1 MADTARSA
9 GSAGSSIASSIGAK
23 KAAKKLSSR
32 LAGACDKP
40 SPGPVSS
47 AFWAVVSGREQDL
60 LNDALV
66 DECRK
71 RRARVAKAGQK
82 VRTRPDFYKPTLAF
96 A

>member
-1 MADTARSA
+1 MADTARLSA
-9 GSAGSSIASSIGAK
+9 SAGSSIASIIGAK

-32 LAGACDKP
+32 LAGARNKP
-40 SPGPVSS
+40 PPGPVSS
-47 AFWAVVSGREQDL
+47 AFWALVSSREQDL

-82 VRTRPDFYKPTLAF
+82 V
-96 A
+96 